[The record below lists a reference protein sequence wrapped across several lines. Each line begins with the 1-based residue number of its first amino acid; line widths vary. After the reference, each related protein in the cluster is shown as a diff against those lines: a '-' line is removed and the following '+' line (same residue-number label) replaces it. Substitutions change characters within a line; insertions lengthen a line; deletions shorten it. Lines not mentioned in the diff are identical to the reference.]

1 MYIVPQ
7 KKAKADP
14 RLRTSKS
21 RVCLSVCAANLFH
34 RLDHLLQ
41 LGIIQSYVCRHFA
54 FSLKYHQGLLIE
66 IINDVLIRMIH
77 YVFGITIQRQHVSF
91 GDSGNVNKTK
101 LNDTDAINRI
111 TKSHFLFMR
120 PPLLGF

>member
-21 RVCLSVCAANLFH
+21 RGCLSVCAENLFH
-34 RLDHLLQ
+34 RLAHLLQ

-54 FSLKYHQGLLIE
+54 FSLKYHQELLIE
-66 IINDVLIRMIH
+66 IINDVLIRMVH

-91 GDSGNVNKTK
+91 YGKPLFVDLVVNYSIVANPRYYKCEVTSYY
-101 LNDTDAINRI
+101 LI
-111 TKSHFLFMR
+111 LQ
-120 PPLLGF
+120 